1 MENFRIFLDT
11 ETTGLS
17 PHKHQILI
25 IGIVITDNKLNPVFE
40 KEYLIR
46 KELWSD
52 VNPVALRINK
62 INLTTHNIRAS
73 SEKTVC
79 KRITRDIRK
88 HTGSATQNKVIGHN
102 LGFDM
107 NFLGAMFE
115 RHEIDFPFSYEF
127 EDTMYMAKGLIAS
140 GNLCTPNAK
149 LGTLCKH
156 FDYKTGFHNALNDT
170 KATVHLYEKLNKIK
184 S

>member
-1 MENFRIFLDT
+1 MGDFRIFIDT

-17 PHKHQILI
+17 PHKHQILT
-25 IGIVITDNKLNPVFE
+25 IGIVITDDKLNPVFE
-40 KEYLIR
+40 KEYLVR
-46 KELWSD
+46 KEEWST
-52 VNPVALRINK
+52 VNPMALRINK
-62 INLTTHNIRAS
+62 IDLVTHNIKAKPERN
-73 SEKTVC
+73 VC
-79 KRITRDIRK
+79 KKIIKDIK
-88 HTGSATQNKVIGHN
+88 KYTGSATQNIAIGHN
-102 LGFDM
+102 LRFDI

-127 EDTMYMAKGLIAS
+127 EDTMHMAKFLIAS

-156 FDYKTGFHNALNDT
+156 FDYKTDFHNALNDT